1 MRITLIIFLFLL
13 SCTSDVTTPN
23 TPTEKIFFDL
33 PSFFQSEIELMQKE
47 VLALDKTSIV
57 NGQKE
62 TKRLE
67 DIDLTE
73 ELSIFVNAD
82 INKATWQDQ
91 YQVDSL
97 RLEDKSL
104 KAIHYTALNDNL
116 KTKKMRIAYDR
127 GEVQEIEIW
136 KGIDNM
142 AIQSTQILKY
152 FPQKGYFITNEQAIV
167 LADAQKVEI
176 QVDFVR
182 K

>member
-13 SCTSDVTTPN
+13 SCTSDVATPN

-91 YQVDSL
+91 YQV
-97 RLEDKSL
+97 
-104 KAIHYTALNDNL
+104 
-116 KTKKMRIAYDR
+116 
-127 GEVQEIEIW
+127 
-136 KGIDNM
+136 
-142 AIQSTQILKY
+142 
-152 FPQKGYFITNEQAIV
+152 
-167 LADAQKVEI
+167 
-176 QVDFVR
+176 
-182 K
+182 